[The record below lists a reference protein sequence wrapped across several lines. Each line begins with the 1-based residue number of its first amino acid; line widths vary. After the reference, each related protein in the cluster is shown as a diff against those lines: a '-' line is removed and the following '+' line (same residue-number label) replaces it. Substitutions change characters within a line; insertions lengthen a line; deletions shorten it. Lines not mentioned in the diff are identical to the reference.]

1 MTSPPLAANPPS
13 HAVVA
18 LTRRSIEAMSLIPYW
33 FVALM
38 ARVPVAG
45 VFWQSGQT
53 KVDGFRL
60 TESAIELFRNEYQLP
75 LVNPTLAAAAAA
87 TAEHV
92 FPILLVLGLATRFAA
107 LALLIMTLVIEVFVY
122 PLAWPTHGTWAAC
135 FLLLMARGPGCVSL
149 DHLIARRYPTP
160 PG

>member
-1 MTSPPLAANPPS
+1 
-13 HAVVA
+13 
-18 LTRRSIEAMSLIPYW
+18 
-33 FVALM
+33 M

-45 VFWQSGQT
+45 LFWQSGQT
-53 KVDGFRL
+53 KVDGWRL
-60 TESAIELFRNEYQLP
+60 SESAIELFQNEYQLP
-75 LVNPTLAAAAAA
+75 LVNPTLVAAAAA

-92 FPILLVLGLATRFAA
+92 FPILLVLGLATRFSA

-149 DHLIARRYPTP
+149 DHLIARRYATP